1 MNLFNVFQSVLSFI
15 APPMA
20 AVFVMG
26 VFWKR
31 CTTLAANVT
40 LTFGTI
46 FSIGTGVLYLW
57 IIPGATEAVHFML
70 LSFYI
75 FVLLVISMVVVS
87 LCNKKA
93 TVSPEIVKLIERPQR
108 MVVVGWTLLAI
119 VMIGLYVFFNG
130 H

>member
-1 MNLFNVFQSVLSFI
+1 
-15 APPMA
+15 
-20 AVFVMG
+20 
-26 VFWKR
+26 
-31 CTTLAANVT
+31 
-40 LTFGTI
+40 
-46 FSIGTGVLYLW
+46 
-57 IIPGATEAVHFML
+57 ML

-93 TVSPEIVKLIERPQR
+93 TVSPEIVKLIEHPQR

-119 VMIGLYVFFNG
+119 VMTGLYVFFNG

>member
-1 MNLFNVFQSVLSFI
+1 
-15 APPMA
+15 MA
-20 AVFVMG
+20 AE
-26 VFWKR
+26 
-31 CTTLAANVT
+31 
-40 LTFGTI
+40 TF
-46 FSIGTGVLYLW
+46 
-57 IIPGATEAVHFML
+57 AEAVHFML